1 MAQII
6 TNISGNRIKA
16 AYVAVPENLN
26 IEGILSRVEKL
37 AGKTFPYVITT
48 PRIEGHKA
56 LVKENSKF
64 ADVTLT
70 YGKRPVFEET
80 FYDLTSKPNLKGFTT
95 LNVTVVSNLQNLA
108 EELVEQ
114 VLEGFPEVINLKIQ
128 PPAENKLRAATK
140 MMVSTFGKVD
150 VGHFNTYLKL
160 RSQLKEIE
168 PLADKKL
175 ITGSL
180 IELINNHLDYLGLPF
195 DPAWDEIRLL
205 HRVEG
210 TKDGEKVELAL
221 IYMSGDRIPGTRGA
235 LVTAGGYCTNNSE
248 CGTPRSFA
256 GQLISP
262 QQVFY
267 GGVKNFQIVKDKHFD
282 HITLAEKVPSTT
294 SLEEIEFNIGQWDNL
309 GFLDS
314 DHRQEIKKL
323 ARIFYSGKDGRV

>member
-70 YGKRPVFEET
+70 YGKRPVF
-80 FYDLTSKPNLKGFTT
+80 
-95 LNVTVVSNLQNLA
+95 
-108 EELVEQ
+108 
-114 VLEGFPEVINLKIQ
+114 EGFPEVINLKIQ